1 MNKLHAFLYKLWYGH
16 EFDLEMEAGVIV
28 DVRLNSTFK
37 NLNDA
42 QIQKLIRNIIREN

>member
-16 EFDLEMEAGVIV
+16 EFDLEMEAELL

-37 NLNDA
+37 T
-42 QIQKLIRNIIREN
+42 